1 MKGIVFNLLE
11 EAVTS
16 EFGADTWDTLLDDA
30 GLSGAYTSLGSYA
43 DADML
48 ALVDVASKALK
59 LPPQDILRWFGQKA
73 MPLLAARYPDFFR
86 NHADARSFLLTLNNI
101 IHPEVQ
107 KLYPG
112 AITPVFD
119 FGEASDGSLIVG
131 YNSPRKLCAL
141 AEGFMRG
148 AAVHYGQQ
156 AEVDQPQCMHEGAAK
171 CVFHVRFHT

>member
-11 EAVTS
+11 EAVS
-16 EFGADTWDTLLDDA
+16 KEFGEDTWDRLLDDA

-43 DADML
+43 DAEVF
-48 ALVDVASKALK
+48 ALVGAASKALN
-59 LPPQDILRWFGQKA
+59 LPPQDILRWFGQRA

-86 NHADARSFLLTLNNI
+86 HHAGARSFLLTLNNI

-119 FGEASDGSLIVG
+119 FAEGADGAMVIG

-141 AEGFMRG
+141 AEGFMLG
-148 AAVHYGQQ
+148 AAEHYGER
-156 AEVDQPQCMHEGAAK
+156 AAIAQPQCMHEGADK
-171 CVFHVRFHT
+171 CVFHVRIHQ